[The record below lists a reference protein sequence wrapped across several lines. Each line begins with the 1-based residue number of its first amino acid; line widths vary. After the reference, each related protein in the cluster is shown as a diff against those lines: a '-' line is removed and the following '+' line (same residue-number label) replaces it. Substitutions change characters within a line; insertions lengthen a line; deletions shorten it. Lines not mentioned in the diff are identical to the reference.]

1 MYACNKYGNGYWKR
15 FEKGTWKPYK
25 ERDGKFGCYVEDK
38 NAQLTSEVKLEC
50 ENKICHFFSWEGS
63 FLTKNIC
70 GTTKGLG
77 PRLPRYKTFKAFE

>member
-63 FLTKNIC
+63 FLIKINAEPA
-70 GTTKGLG
+70 GLPGYKG
-77 PRLPRYKTFKAFE
+77 FKAFE